1 MRMPAMF
8 VGHGSPMNAIEDN
21 TFTKGWERV
30 AEKLPRPKA
39 ILSVS
44 AHWYTDGTRINND
57 PAPRTIYDM
66 YGFPKELYE
75 IVYDAPGSPETAE
88 AVLSQLSRHPY
99 PCVVDNSWGVD
110 HGTWSVLHKMYPD
123 RSIPVLQLSINGR
136 ADAKTH
142 FEIGRSLS
150 DLRDQG
156 VMIFGSGNVVH
167 NLRRVQMQRADGFD
181 WAYEFDGYIRD
192 NMVSRNA
199 DAILNYG
206 LAGDSAKLAFPTPE
220 HYDPLLYVLGAS
232 RDDDQITVF
241 NEACVMGSISMT
253 SYVFHEVEIK

>member
-1 MRMPAMF
+1 MPALF

-21 TFTKGWERV
+21 SFTHGWELM
-30 AEKLPRPKA
+30 AGKLPRPDV

-66 YGFPKELYE
+66 YGFPKALYE
-75 IVYDAPGSPETAE
+75 IVYNAPGSPKVAE
-88 AVLSQLSRHPY
+88 AVLERLSRRSS
-99 PCVVDNSWGVD
+99 PCVIDNSWGLD
-110 HGTWSVLHKMYPD
+110 HGTWSVLHKMVPD
-123 RSIPVLQLSINGR
+123 RSIPVLQLSIDGS

-142 FEIGRSLS
+142 FEIGQALS
-150 DLRDQG
+150 ELRDQG

-181 WAYEFDGYIRD
+181 WAYEFDSYIRD
-192 NMVSRNA
+192 NMVKRQV
-199 DAILNYG
+199 DAILNHD
-206 LAGDSAKLAFPTPE
+206 LAGECAKLAFPTPE

-232 RDDDQITVF
+232 REDDTLTVF
-241 NEACVMGSISMT
+241 NEACVMGSVSMT
-253 SYVFHEVEIK
+253 SYVFHKGEIL